1 MCIRDRSYTAWM
13 KQARGEMLKT
23 IIKNKIEDP
32 EEIKKLVVNDYKY
45 DPFNSTE
52 NEYVFIRSHS

>member
-1 MCIRDRSYTAWM
+1 M

-32 EEIKKLVVNDYKY
+32 EKIKKLVVNDYKY